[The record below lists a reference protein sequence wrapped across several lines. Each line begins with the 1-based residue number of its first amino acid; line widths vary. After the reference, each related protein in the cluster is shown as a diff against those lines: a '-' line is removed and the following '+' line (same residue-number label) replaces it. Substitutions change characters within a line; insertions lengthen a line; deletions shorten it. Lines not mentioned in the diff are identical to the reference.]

1 MQDQFALYIDGAFC
15 QGATGA
21 TGDVFNPATGKVI
34 GKLPHAKQ
42 EDMDR
47 ALEAAQRGF
56 DVWRKMTAH
65 ERAAIMRK
73 AAELFR
79 ERVDMIAEAMTRE
92 QGKPLAEARMEVLLA
107 PEHIEWCAEEGRRIY
122 GRVIPSRTP
131 NVRQV
136 ALREPVG
143 PVAAFAPWNFP
154 INQSIRKIASAL
166 AAGCSI
172 IIKSPEEA
180 PSCCIEMVRCFHDAG
195 LPAGVLNLL
204 FGVPAEISSY
214 LIASP
219 IIRKISFTGSV
230 PVGKHLA
237 SLAGQHMKRST
248 MELGGHSP
256 VLVFEDSDIELA
268 AKVTAASK
276 FRNAGQVCVA
286 PTRLYVQDRV
296 FDSFVSRF
304 TDIAKNLKV
313 GDGMDA
319 ASQMG
324 PLAASRRLD
333 AMDSFVADAV
343 QRGASVLAGGKRIGN
358 EGYFFAPT
366 VLTDVS
372 DDSMVMTEE
381 PFGPIAPIVRFDDRD
396 EAIRRANSL
405 PFGLAAYFFTKSL
418 DTANAVVEGLE
429 AGLVSLNGAP
439 LNSPETPFGGVKD
452 SGYGSEGGSEGLDA
466 YLTTKFF
473 AQVA

>member
-1 MQDQFALYIDGAFC
+1 MQDKLSLYIDGAFC

-21 TGDVFNPATGKVI
+21 AGDVFNPATGKVI
-34 GKLPHAKQ
+34 ASLPHAKK

-56 DVWRKMTAH
+56 ETWRRLTAH
-65 ERAAIMRK
+65 ERTGIMRK
-73 AAELFR
+73 AAALMR
-79 ERVDMIAEAMTRE
+79 ERVDLIAETMTRE

-107 PEHIEWCAEEGRRIY
+107 PEHIEWCAEEGRRVY
-122 GRVIPSRTP
+122 GRVIPSRTKG
-131 NVRQV
+131 VRQMT
-136 ALREPVG
+136 LREPVG

-172 IIKSPEEA
+172 IIKAPEEA

-256 VLVFEDSDIELA
+256 VLVFEDSDVEA
-268 AKVTAASK
+268 AARVTAAAK

-286 PTRLYVQDRV
+286 PTRFYVQKRV

-304 TDIAKNLKV
+304 TEIAKNIRV
-313 GDGMDA
+313 GDGMDPA
-319 ASQMG
+319 TQMG
-324 PLAASRRLD
+324 PLAASRRVD
-333 AMDSFVADAV
+333 AIDAFVADAV
-343 QRGASVLAGGKRIGN
+343 QRGAKVQSGGDRIGN
-358 EGYFFAPT
+358 QGYFFQPT
-366 VLTDVS
+366 VLTDVP
-372 DDSMVMTEE
+372 DDARMMTEE
-381 PFGPIAPIVRFDDRD
+381 PFGPVAPIVPFADRD
-396 EAIRRANSL
+396 EAIKRANSL
-405 PFGLAAYFFTKSL
+405 PFGLAAYFFTRSL
-418 DTANAVVEGLE
+418 ETAEAVLDGIE

-452 SGYGSEGGSEGLDA
+452 SGYGSEGGTEGLDA

-473 AQVA
+473 AQTV

>member
-1 MQDQFALYIDGAFC
+1 MQDQLALYIDGAFC
-15 QGATGA
+15 RGATDA
-21 TGDVFNPATGKVI
+21 TGDIFNPATGKVI
-34 GKLPHAKQ
+34 GQLPHAKT

-47 ALEAAQRGF
+47 ALAAAQRGF
-56 DVWRKMTAH
+56 ETWRKMTAND
-65 ERAAIMRK
+65 RSRIMRK
-73 AAELFR
+73 AAELIR
-79 ERVDMIAEAMTRE
+79 ERVDLIAEAMTRE

-107 PEHIEWCAEEGRRIY
+107 PEHIEWCAEEGRRLY
-122 GRVIPSRTP
+122 GRVVPSRMA
-131 NVRQV
+131 NVRQTV
-136 ALREPVG
+136 LREPVG

-154 INQSIRKIASAL
+154 VNQSIRKIAGAL

-172 IIKSPEEA
+172 IIKCPEES

-195 LPAGVLNLL
+195 LPPGVLNLL

-230 PVGKHLA
+230 AVGKHLA
-237 SLAGQHMKRST
+237 SLAGQHMKRAT

-256 VLVFEDSDIELA
+256 VLVFDDSDVELA
-268 AKVTAASK
+268 AKATAANK

-296 FDSFVSRF
+296 YDRFVSRF
-304 TDIAKNLKV
+304 TEIAKGLKV
-313 GDGMDA
+313 GDGMEPA
-319 ASQMG
+319 NQMG

-333 AMDSFVADAV
+333 AMDSLVSDAE
-343 QRGASVLAGGKRIGN
+343 QRGATILAGGKRSGN
-358 EGYFFAPT
+358 QGYFFPPT
-366 VLTDVS
+366 VLTDIP
-372 DDSMVMTEE
+372 DDALMMTEE
-381 PFGPIAPIVRFDDRD
+381 PFGPLAPIVRFADRD
-396 EAIRRANSL
+396 EALKRANSL

-418 DTANAVVEGLE
+418 DTANVVLEGLE

-439 LNSPETPFGGVKD
+439 LNAPETPFGGVKD

-466 YLTTKFF
+466 YLTTKLF
-473 AQVA
+473 AQAV

>member
-1 MQDQFALYIDGAFC
+1 MQDQLSLYIDGAFC

-34 GKLPHAKQ
+34 GRLPHAKK

-47 ALEAAQRGF
+47 TLEAAQRGF
-56 DVWRKMTAH
+56 ETWRKMTAH
-65 ERAAIMRK
+65 ERARIMRK
-73 AAELFR
+73 AADLIR
-79 ERVDMIAEAMTRE
+79 DRVEFIAEALTRE

-131 NVRQV
+131 GVRQM

-172 IIKSPEEA
+172 IIKAPEEA
-180 PSCCIEMVRCFHDAG
+180 PSCCVEMVRCFHDAG

-204 FGVPAEISSY
+204 FGAPAEISSY

-219 IIRKISFTGSV
+219 VIRKISFTGSV

-237 SLAGQHMKRST
+237 SLAGQYMKRST

-256 VLVFEDSDIELA
+256 VLVFDDSDVETA
-268 AKVTAASK
+268 AKVTAAAK
-276 FRNAGQVCVA
+276 FRNAGQVCVS
-286 PTRLYVQDRV
+286 PTRFYVHDRV
-296 FDSFVSRF
+296 YDSFVSRF
-304 TDIAKNLKV
+304 TEIARNLKV
-313 GDGMDA
+313 GDGMDP

-324 PLAASRRLD
+324 PLAASRRVD
-333 AMDSFVADAV
+333 VMDSFVADAV
-343 QRGASVLAGGKRIGN
+343 QRGARVETGGKRIGN
-358 EGYFFAPT
+358 QGYFFLPT
-366 VLTDVS
+366 VLTEVS
-372 DDSMVMTEE
+372 DDARMMTEE
-381 PFGPIAPIVRFDDRD
+381 PFGPVAPIVRFDDRD
-396 EAIRRANSL
+396 EVIKRANSL

-418 DTANAVVEGLE
+418 ETANAVLEGLE

-466 YLTTKFF
+466 YVTTKFF
-473 AQVA
+473 AGAL